1 MKTIFTILCGLLYC
15 IGIPFGWSYETTSV
29 YICIYLW
36 PIICTLSTV
45 PIIWQSIKLV
55 SRKKMLGLFLVLLAI
70 IYTAYYGYYTLEAI
84 HHYNINDPHAFM
96 NCMLDLKSLASYFKI
111 SYEAV
116 NILIYVVGFTVI
128 VTFNYVVARII
139 RKL

>member
-1 MKTIFTILCGLLYC
+1 MKIIFTILCGLLYC
-15 IGIPFGWSYETTSV
+15 IGIPFGWSYETTSI

-36 PIICTLSTV
+36 PIICTLSTI

-55 SRKKMLGLFLVLLAI
+55 SRKKMLGLILVLLAI

-96 NCMLDLKSLASYFKI
+96 NCMLDLKSLASYFEI
-111 SYEAV
+111 SYETV

-128 VTFNYVVARII
+128 VTFNYIVARII